1 MPKVTL
7 PDGKV
12 LVGPAADAYLAAQK
26 KADKEAKK
34 ALEAAKKS
42 GDAAAA
48 AELASA
54 KASAAMSA
62 ADVAQAEVLAE
73 VRANPSAYR
82 FYRVMPADWE
92 SDEELIA
99 SYQRINLGFEKA
111 SEAPG
116 PKDIHL
122 FLGVRSITDETIKKM
137 FEADTFNTQSLEFMT
152 AFHRKSTI
160 LEMHPSLL
168 KKNGKMSV
176 DIPEGAL
183 VAVKSER
190 NTAQRKARVS
200 GAPGS
205 TILAL
210 TDVSIN
216 HSYIC
221 AVIPP
226 EMEKLCYA

>member
-1 MPKVTL
+1 MPTFKL
-7 PDGKV
+7 PCGKI
-12 LVGPAADAYLAAQK
+12 LTGQAAVDAK
-26 KADKEAKK
+26 KKQEKEEKEAKK

-42 GDAAAA
+42 GNVAAA

-73 VRANPSAYR
+73 IRANPSAYR

-122 FLGVRSITDETIKKM
+122 FVGVRALTDETIKKM

-168 KKNGKMSV
+168 KKNGKMAI
-176 DIPEGAL
+176 DIPEGAM
-183 VAVKSER
+183 VAVKSEH
-190 NTAQRKARVS
+190 NKAQRKARVS

-205 TILAL
+205 SILAL